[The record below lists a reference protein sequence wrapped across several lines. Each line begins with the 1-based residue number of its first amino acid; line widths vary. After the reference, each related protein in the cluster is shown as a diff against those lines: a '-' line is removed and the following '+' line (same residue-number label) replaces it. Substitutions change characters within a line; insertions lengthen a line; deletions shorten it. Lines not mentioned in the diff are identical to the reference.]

1 MAPEIQV
8 GAILISDRPKL
19 FGVETE
25 RYSGRWS
32 VVRALDGFAFDRKIR
47 DAGWNFFFIA
57 SEVRVSFF
65 GAPGAK
71 KVQHALDRILAKVHE
86 QHFNSLQLTGIVAK
100 RFLGLPYTVVAAH
113 SRHFQRSCYLD
124 GVDARRLSERD
135 TTHAE
140 TDLRASAGRL
150 EPLGQI

>member
-25 RYSGRWS
+25 PYSGRWS

-57 SEVRVSFF
+57 SEVRVIFF

-124 GVDARRLSERD
+124 GVDARRSSERD
-135 TTHAE
+135 TTYAE
-140 TDLRASAGRL
+140 TDMRASAGRL
-150 EPLGQI
+150 EGLGQI